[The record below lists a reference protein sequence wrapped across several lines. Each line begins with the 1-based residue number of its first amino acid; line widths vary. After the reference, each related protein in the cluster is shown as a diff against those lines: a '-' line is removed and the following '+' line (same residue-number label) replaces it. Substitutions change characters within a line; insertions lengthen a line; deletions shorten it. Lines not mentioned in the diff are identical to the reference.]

1 MNLIAEPIPSTD
13 TAFRAALAE
22 AELPADDLDLAGRRF
37 FRFVSDGRTVG
48 YGGYEP
54 HGAHALIRSVVVLPE
69 ARGAGHGRAIADR
82 LAAEAARAGAREAY
96 LLTTSA
102 EAFFSHLGFATIPR
116 IEAPAEILETPQAAS
131 MCTTAPLMRL
141 RLSA

>member
-1 MNLIAEPIPSTD
+1 MTLAAEPVPAGD
-13 TAFRAALAE
+13 AGFRAALLDAG
-22 AELPADDLDLAGRRF
+22 LPVDDLDLEGRRF
-37 FRFVSDGRTVG
+37 FRFIADGRTVG
-48 YGGYEP
+48 YGGFEP
-54 HGAHALIRSVVVLPE
+54 HGDHALIRSVVVLPE
-69 ARGAGHGRAIADR
+69 ARGAGYGRAIADL
-82 LAAEAARAGAREAY
+82 LAAEAARTGAREAF

-116 IEAPAEILETPQAAS
+116 AEAPAEILATPQAAS